1 MSAAAFLRTR
11 YASAFRTRAE
21 VEAHQARGMARFRRE
36 VMPRSPFYRPLAG
49 APLEALPRMTKPDL
63 MEAFTRI
70 NTCGIDRERAF
81 AVAFEAE
88 RSRDFSPMIGDV
100 AVGLSTGTSGQRGLF
115 LATPRERRLWAAI
128 LAGRYWP
135 SLVRRQRVA
144 FFMRADNPLYRS
156 LSNPLLRFEFFDL
169 LAPFEE
175 HLPRLAELDPTVL
188 IAPAQMLGLLAAAQE
203 AGLPRI
209 APARVI
215 SVAETLAPGDRAA
228 VASAFGRSVDEVYQ
242 ATEGVLAFT
251 CPAGRLHLNER
262 WLRVDR
268 DVIDEGTGAFCPVV
282 HDFTRESLPILNYR
296 LDDVLIPDPR
306 PCPCGCASARLLRIE
321 GREDD
326 MLWWPGEGGRRL
338 VTAEAIRT
346 TIAGLSVAVRD
357 WRVIDRGDRLEVWLA
372 GVDDAAA
379 ARAGEQ
385 LAVRLRALGQ
395 RLSCTPPPLD
405 VRPGLPPEIDAK
417 RRRIVARRDGDTLRS
432 GIASPWRSHASG
444 VDRDGHD
451 RGAIRRVGS

>member
-175 HLPRLAELDPTVL
+175 HLPRLADLDPTVL

-203 AGLPRI
+203 ARGLSI
-209 APARVI
+209 APGRVI
-215 SVAETLAPGDRAA
+215 SVAETLSPDDRAA
-228 VASAFGRSVDEVYQ
+228 VTAAFGRPVDEVYQ

-262 WLRVDR
+262 WLRIDR

-296 LDDVLIPDPR
+296 LDDVLLPDAR

-326 MLWWPGEGGRRL
+326 MLWWPGEDGRRI

-346 TIAGLSVAVRD
+346 AIASLPLSVRD
-357 WRVIDRGDRLEVWLA
+357 WRVIEREDRLEVWLD
-372 GVDDAAA
+372 GVDAAGA
-379 ARAGEQ
+379 ARGGEQ
-385 LAVRLRALGQ
+385 LAARIDALGR
-395 RLSCTPPPLD
+395 RLSCRPPPLD
-405 VRPGLPPEIDAK
+405 VRPGLPAGTDAK
-417 RRRIVARRDGDTLRS
+417 RRRIVARRHGD
-432 GIASPWRSHASG
+432 AP
-444 VDRDGHD
+444 
-451 RGAIRRVGS
+451 